1 MSVENPG
8 EAIFK
13 PITIL
18 HINNNLGF
26 LDPSKT
32 FLKKKYNQIDMA
44 TEIGPTEGL
53 ERIEDEGFHCVVSDY
68 EMPTIDERELLA
80 EGREECLELPF
91 VLYTGTGSEEIA
103 AKAINAGVTGYFQK
117 GSLDQHRRLATNV
130 SGSSFGTVAEAK
142 TTAGEITG
150 QQTTVLQ

>member
-32 FLKKKYNQIDMA
+32 FLKKKYNQ
-44 TEIGPTEGL
+44 
-53 ERIEDEGFHCVVSDY
+53 
-68 EMPTIDERELLA
+68 IDERELLA

-150 QQTTVLQ
+150 QQTTVLP